1 MITIVFKVLLDLL
14 FYYRWIVILAALFS
28 MLASFGVLDTRN
40 RMVWTVGDVLYRLT
54 EPALRP
60 IRSVLPMFGN
70 LDFSPLVLI
79 LIISALQEFLPRIY
93 AAIVYGNMQGL
104 LL

>member
-1 MITIVFKVLLDLL
+1 MITIIFKVLLDLL

-40 RMVWTVGDVLYRLT
+40 RAVWTVGDVLYRLT

-60 IRSVLPMFGN
+60 IRQILPLFGN

-79 LIISALQEFLPRIY
+79 LLISALQELLPRIY
-93 AAIVYGNMQGL
+93 EAIVLGNIQGL
-104 LL
+104 LI